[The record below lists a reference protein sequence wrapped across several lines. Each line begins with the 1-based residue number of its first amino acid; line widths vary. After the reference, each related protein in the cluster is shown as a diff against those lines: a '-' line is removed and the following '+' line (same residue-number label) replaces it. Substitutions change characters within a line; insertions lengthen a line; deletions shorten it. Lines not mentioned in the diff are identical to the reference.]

1 LLLFGCSACNV
12 NIALLGRLNTSQV
25 ARTMAST
32 SSSDTWLRFALNQLV
47 DGVLCMERN
56 TSAYSVG
63 LYSQSVL
70 TRKRVVGS

>member
-1 LLLFGCSACNV
+1 
-12 NIALLGRLNTSQV
+12 
-25 ARTMAST
+25 MAST